1 MATLGDTL
9 LIHLGIDASALKSGL
24 KSAVDN
30 SKNATEEIGNAQE
43 KHIQKSSANIAKIE
57 GQATK
62 SLNTVLGLA
71 KRLAGP
77 VTAALSFGAII
88 KSYWGG
94 MGQVAQMTGA
104 YYKQLDEW
112 REKMAALHR
121 YTKEDLELYRRV
133 NRSMTDFRI
142 AMADLSAEIMR
153 SFSPLFKVALEAL
166 EKFTKFISE
175 HRDDVVRFLKVIA
188 GIIMTALIPAF
199 VKLAAAMLMNPITW
213 VIGLLLALAL
223 AIDDLIVYLQGG
235 ESSFG
240 AFWKPCVELAKQAFE
255 WVKSFWNV
263 LSNSE
268 AFTTAKESVMA
279 LWGVFQET
287 FSNLLDLIKLV
298 WDGLKNLFAIA
309 DGNGVFQTLGQLATA
324 TFGIIIDGLGLLFSI
339 FNVILSGIV
348 ALFTGDFSKV
358 ERAWNSFCDR
368 YKHLW
373 DNVVNALR
381 AGVDLIKGIVMSVGE
396 AIMGLGHRIADALDL
411 SGIIA
416 GAKRGIAN
424 LIDAVPDFL
433 KTDGMKSWI
442 EEQKQN
448 GNERKSQASSNQ
460 KQLGDNLPPTEGYTP
475 HRQLADNKAS
485 PFFNATDLQ
494 KSLSSHAPTAASLVN
509 AQNNKNITNNT
520 TRNNL
525 RTVNNNVTIN
535 SATPEM
541 TERAIETLN
550 NIDDGNTVSVGNST
564 MAVS

>member
-121 YTKEDLELYRRV
+121 YTKEDLELYRRA

-235 ESSFG
+235 ESLFG
-240 AFWKPCVELAKQAFE
+240 AFWKPCVELAKQALE

-268 AFTTAKESVMA
+268 AFTTAKNSVMS
-279 LWGVFQET
+279 LWGIFQET
-287 FSNLLDLIKLV
+287 FCDLLDLIKLV

-373 DNVVNALR
+373 YNVVNALR

-396 AIMGLGHRIADALDL
+396 AIMGLGRRIADALDL

-433 KTDGMKSWI
+433 KTDGMKAWI

-448 GNERKSQASSNQ
+448 GTEHKPQVSSNQ
-460 KQLGDNLPPTEGYTP
+460 KQLADNLPPTEGYTP

-509 AQNNKNITNNT
+509 AQHNKNITNNN

-535 SATPEM
+535 GATPEM